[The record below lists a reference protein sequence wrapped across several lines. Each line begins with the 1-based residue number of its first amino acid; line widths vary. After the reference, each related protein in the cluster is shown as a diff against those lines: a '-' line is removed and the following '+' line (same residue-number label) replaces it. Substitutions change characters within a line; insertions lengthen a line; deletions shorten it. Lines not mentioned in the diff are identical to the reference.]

1 MYSAIRQME
10 IRLVDIVIWPSKN
23 SGQVSSF
30 WRKAQKVME
39 ALIIFNQ
46 KSRFKIKKSRINQN
60 KSERPFLMCS

>member
-10 IRLVDIVIWPSKN
+10 ICLVDIVIWPSKN

-39 ALIIFNQ
+39 ALIILIRNLDL
-46 KSRFKIKKSRINQN
+46 RLKIQN
-60 KSERPFLMCS
+60 KPN

>member
-10 IRLVDIVIWPSKN
+10 ICLVDIVIWPSKN

-39 ALIIFNQ
+39 ALIILIRNLDLRL
-46 KSRFKIKKSRINQN
+46 KNP
-60 KSERPFLMCS
+60 E